1 MKRNRIA
8 LSGGFC
14 LAAVLVGAAWVG
26 NGEDG
31 AAPAMAPTPVI
42 SVRLVRPLQTRL
54 PLRVPATGSVA
65 AWEEASIGAEAD
77 GLRLIAVQVNV
88 GDNVQRGQVLARFT
102 PELIQAELAEA
113 TAAVALAD
121 AEAKEA
127 AANLQRAQVLDAS
140 GAIARQQFNQYQA
153 VASTSRARL
162 DAARAAADKA
172 RLRLAQTQVLAP
184 SDGVISARTATVGA
198 VVPAGEELFRLIRDG
213 RLEWRAV
220 VASHDLRTLQPGQAA
235 FINVAGADSVQG
247 RVRMLGPVIDAATRS
262 GLVYVDLPS
271 GVPLRA
277 GAFAQGHV
285 AVGSVALP
293 TLPQS
298 AVLLRDGFHHV
309 MQVGQDG
316 KIRSR
321 RVEIGRRGGDR
332 VEVVSGLGADDAV
345 VASGLGFLDD
355 GDQVQVI
362 SVAARGKAGQP

>member
-8 LSGGFC
+8 LAGGFC
-14 LAAVLVGAAWVG
+14 LAVVLIGAAWVG
-26 NGEDG
+26 SHEND
-31 AAPAMAPTPVI
+31 AAPVAATTPVM
-42 SVRLVRPLQTRL
+42 SVRLVRPLLTRL
-54 PLRVPATGSVA
+54 PLRVPARGSVA

-77 GLRLIAVQVNV
+77 GLRLTAVQVNV
-88 GDNVQRGQVLARFT
+88 GDQVQRGQVLARFT

-121 AEAKEA
+121 AEEKEA

-153 VASTSRARL
+153 VALTTRARL
-162 DAARAAADKA
+162 DSAQAAANKA
-172 RLRLAQTQVLAP
+172 RLRLGQTQVRAP
-184 SDGVISARTATVGA
+184 SNGVISARTATVGA
-198 VVPAGEELFRLIRDG
+198 VVPAGQELFRLIRDG

-220 VASHDLRTLQPGQAA
+220 VASTDLRALEPGQMAV
-235 FINVAGADSVQG
+235 FNMPGAGPVEG

-262 GLVYVDLPS
+262 GLVYADLPA

-277 GAFAQGHV
+277 GAFVQGHV
-285 AVGSVALP
+285 AVGSVSML

-316 KIRSR
+316 KVRNR
-321 RVEIGRRGGDR
+321 RVEVGRRSDDR

-362 SVAARGKAGQP
+362 SVAAAAKAGRP